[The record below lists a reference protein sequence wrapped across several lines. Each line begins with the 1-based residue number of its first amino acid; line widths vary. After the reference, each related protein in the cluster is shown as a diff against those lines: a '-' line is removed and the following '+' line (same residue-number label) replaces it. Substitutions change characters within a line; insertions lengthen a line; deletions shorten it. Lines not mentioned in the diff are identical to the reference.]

1 MECDLKLDKCMNYMT
16 CELYFNKTAVFK
28 KSQSKEMDG
37 AGECRVSLEGGT
49 GPALT
54 GFDFL

>member
-16 CELYFNKTAVFK
+16 REFYFNKTAVFK

-37 AGECRVSLEGGT
+37 AGECRVSLEGGK
-49 GPALT
+49 GP
-54 GFDFL
+54 GFDWL